1 MKKLF
6 LSIITFSI
14 LFVIGCQENSITDPI
29 TIEPTNKVQPDPSHQ
44 GTITLERMLRD
55 PYPVMNSFFIINGE
69 IEYKHRLEVINTV
82 PPVQQYSVSLRLSIS
97 AGLTYLCTVCGENNE
112 ETQVGYISGQSNDTI
127 TLIENDRYIL
137 EKSYL
142 IQGREDGMV
151 LIIKFLVTIKDMRLD
166 EIFLVLPEDESLGE
180 TEFNNIYQGV

>member
-6 LSIITFSI
+6 LTIVTFSI

-29 TIEPTNKVQPDPSHQ
+29 TVEPTNKVQQDPSHQ
-44 GTITLERMLRD
+44 GTITLDRMLGD

-69 IEYKHRLEVINTV
+69 IEYDYRLAVLNTV
-82 PPVQQYSVSLRLSIS
+82 PAIQQYSVSLQLNIS

-112 ETQVGYISGQSNDTI
+112 ETPAGYISGQSNDTI
-127 TLIENDRYIL
+127 TLIDNERYIL

-142 IQGREDGMV
+142 VQGREDRMV
-151 LIIKFLVTIKDMRLD
+151 LIIKLLVTT
-166 EIFLVLPEDESLGE
+166 FLVLPEEES
-180 TEFNNIYQGV
+180 